1 MAHNVIIAK
10 AIAIESMS
18 KKKNEIAF
26 PPGSS
31 SEKAAPE
38 KQIFNGRIKTY
49 EELQRQISDDLRHQ
63 NPQWIQADGS
73 SPICDFYQKRLAELL
88 AFLRQRDNWI
98 EIDRNGMLDHSPGY
112 RANGAPKSVF
122 LTLR

>member
-1 MAHNVIIAK
+1 
-10 AIAIESMS
+10 MS
-18 KKKNEIAF
+18 KKKNGIAF

-38 KQIFNGRIKTY
+38 KQIVNGTIKTY